1 MGYTLHMI
9 HTGGIIGYSPRACH
23 ALLREPRLCKVN
35 PNHPPVR
42 GSQDMTPTPPRD
54 TLFKLYVLVWIP
66 PGGIIL
72 NIEKFRNI

>member
-23 ALLREPRLCKVN
+23 ALLREPCLCKVN
-35 PNHPPVR
+35 HFHPPVR

-72 NIEKFRNI
+72 NIEKF

>member
-1 MGYTLHMI
+1 MRYCGSHVSVSFN
-9 HTGGIIGYSPRACH
+9 HF
-23 ALLREPRLCKVN
+23 
-35 PNHPPVR
+35 HPPVR

-72 NIEKFRNI
+72 IIEKF